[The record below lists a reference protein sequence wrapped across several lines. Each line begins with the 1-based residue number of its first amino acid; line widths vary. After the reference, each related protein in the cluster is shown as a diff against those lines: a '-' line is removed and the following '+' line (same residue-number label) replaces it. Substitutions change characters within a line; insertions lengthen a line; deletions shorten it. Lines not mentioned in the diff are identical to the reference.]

1 MRFATRVVGAVIVGA
16 SLLAAA
22 PAASAAT
29 FSVNP
34 TQIFLGGRTTSALL
48 TLRNESEEMLR
59 FQLTAFAW
67 DQSVA
72 GEIELA
78 ATQDVVFFPAL
89 LTLKPGEERKIRI
102 GSTVASGAVEKTY
115 RIFVEELPPGVTAND
130 ATAVRVLTKMGI
142 PIFVQPIKQS
152 ADAALNALGMRD
164 GSLHFTVSN
173 TGTVHFVPRDIK
185 VRGVGANGEQLF
197 EQQLTAWYIL
207 PGGRRDF
214 DMAIAAA
221 DCGRTASLVVEVGLG
236 QTALK
241 ESLQTPGGAC
251 GR

>member
-1 MRFATRVVGAVIVGA
+1 MRFSRLAAGAVV
-16 SLLAAA
+16 AAA
-22 PAASAAT
+22 SVFASVPAASAAT

-48 TLRNESEEMLR
+48 TLRNDSDEVLR

-67 DQSVA
+67 GQSVA

-78 ATQDVVFFPAL
+78 DTQDVVFFPAL
-89 LTLKPGEERKIRI
+89 LTLKPREERKIRI

-115 RIFVEELPPGVTAND
+115 RIFVEELPDGGATNE

-142 PIFVQPIKQS
+142 PIFVQPVKQS
-152 ADAALNALGMRD
+152 ANATLNALGLRD
-164 GSLHFTVSN
+164 GNLHFTVAN
-173 TGTVHFVPRDIK
+173 TGTVHFVPQDIK
-185 VRGVGANGEQLF
+185 VRGMAANGDQLF

-221 DCGRTASLVVEVGLG
+221 ECGRTESLVVEVGLG

-251 GR
+251 SR